1 MIDAWNLAWIVPV
14 VASVSF
20 AFGAL
25 LATGK
30 ECDAQAAKEAADEHD
45 GAWPSGDKC
54 AECPFRPNDEIV

>member
-1 MIDAWNLAWIVPV
+1 MIDAWHLTWIVPA
-14 VASVSF
+14 VAALSF
-20 AFGAL
+20 CFGAM

-30 ECDAQAAKEAADEHD
+30 ACDAQAAKETENEHD